1 MERTG
6 ETLSHV
12 KMFINGKIL
21 FIFMFR
27 KQSIFKKIIFF
38 IFLNYFDMI
47 ILKLDFIK

>member
-27 KQSIFKKIIFF
+27 KQSIFKKIIF
-38 IFLNYFDMI
+38 LYF
-47 ILKLDFIK
+47 

>member
-27 KQSIFKKIIFF
+27 KQSIFEKNIFF
-38 IFLNYFDMI
+38 YIF
-47 ILKLDFIK
+47 KLF